1 MILNGKKENAFTLF
15 NDIASNEKCF
25 IDYLKYRMLLL
36 LMVFALTHSGA
47 KCLPKIKCESH
58 KSCWQIYK

>member
-47 KCLPKIKCESH
+47 
-58 KSCWQIYK
+58 